1 MFKRI
6 FAFGIF
12 LLAVATLAITVSSA
26 DVSYTGAAGVG
37 SVGQNF
43 SNGVVIYSGVAPTS
57 SGLCLVTGTSG
68 ATASYTTCPGGGGA
82 VSSVPWTVVA
92 ASGVAVNGTQ
102 YAVNTSGVPAASAVQ
117 MTLPASSV
125 NATVIFM
132 DYQGTWGT
140 NNFVIASASGVPI
153 NGTASPS
160 TLTMT
165 SPWMRIICDYLDMT
179 VGYRC
184 HL

>member
-1 MFKRI
+1 MKK
-6 FAFGIF
+6 
-12 LLAVATLAITVSSA
+12 LLNLVLLVALVASIGMLARTTFIDSVDAAYLPYSS
-26 DVSYTGAAGVG
+26 GL
-37 SVGQNF
+37 QF
-43 SNGVVIYSGVAPTS
+43 SNGVVINSGLTPTT

-68 ATASYTTCPGGGGA
+68 ATASYTTCPGGGGGFQ
-82 VSSVPWTVVA
+82 PWSVVA
-92 ASGVAVNGTQ
+92 ISGVAVNGAQ

-117 MTLPASSV
+117 MNLPASSV
-125 NATVIFM
+125 NATVVFM

-153 NGTASPS
+153 NGSAAPS

-165 SPWMRIICDYLDMT
+165 SPWLRIICDYIDMT